1 MLQRGDRLET
11 ELYRYYGKLYRRVLF
26 QLFFGF
32 VLRKIEISRY
42 WTACLSLPLS
52 HAIDIK
58 NTVLSISQIEAGP
71 NFEPVRKREEIEPV
85 RSQPNKHS
93 LCNHVSINL
102 FFP

>member
-32 VLRKIEISRY
+32 VLRKMEISRY

-58 NTVLSISQIEAGP
+58 NTILSISQIEAGP

-85 RSQPNKHS
+85 RSQPIHRNEWASS
-93 LCNHVSINL
+93 LIR
-102 FFP
+102 

>member
-1 MLQRGDRLET
+1 M
-11 ELYRYYGKLYRRVLF
+11 
-26 QLFFGF
+26 
-32 VLRKIEISRY
+32 EISRY

-85 RSQPNKHS
+85 RSQPMGTEAPASRRVSPKS
-93 LCNHVSINL
+93 HVPLPKANVYHGKCG
-102 FFP
+102 